1 MAFRQSRQGLRY
13 NLRYVHGFLLIFCL
27 TFLGGGCAA
36 KKAAVSL
43 PASSNVLQDVASESA
58 PSPKT
63 APRSVPERESDFAS
77 VLSQGTDVSSAPAQD
92 AGFSTVVFQITDVF
106 DHSYQE
112 TDFAFSSQQDA
123 DSESHMFESRH
134 SSQPYADIEPV
145 PSISDIVLA
154 QYDDWRGVRYRAGGS
169 DSRGVDCSGLV
180 QAIYRD
186 AFEMELPRTSVEQS
200 RMGDPVKRGEIQP
213 GDLVYFLD
221 RGRKHVGVAIN
232 EQQFVHASRRKGVI
246 VSKFDGY
253 WTSRLLRIR
262 RILDDKEQDV
272 LIRKG
277 G

>member
-13 NLRYVHGFLLIFCL
+13 NLCYVHGFLLFFCL
-27 TFLGGGCAA
+27 TFLGGGCATT
-36 KKAAVSL
+36 KPVTPL
-43 PASSNVLQDVASESA
+43 PASSNVLQNVASE
-58 PSPKT
+58 PVPCPKT
-63 APRSVPERESDFAS
+63 APQPVSEREADFAS
-77 VLSQGTDVSSAPAQD
+77 VLAQGTDVSSVPAHGAD
-92 AGFSTVVFQITDVF
+92 FSSVVFQITDVF
-106 DHSYQE
+106 DDSYQDA
-112 TDFAFSSQQDA
+112 DFAFISHQDV
-123 DSESHMFESRH
+123 DSECHLSESRH
-134 SSQPYADIEPV
+134 SSQPFADIEPV

-200 RMGDPVKRGEIQP
+200 RMGDPVNRGEIQP

-277 G
+277 S

>member
-1 MAFRQSRQGLRY
+1 
-13 NLRYVHGFLLIFCL
+13 LRYVHGFLLFFCITL
-27 TFLGGGCAA
+27 LGGGCAA
-36 KKAAVSL
+36 KKAVTTL
-43 PASSNVLQDVASESA
+43 PASSNVHQDVASAPA
-58 PSPKT
+58 PSQKT
-63 APRSVPERESDFAS
+63 APQPTSEREADFAV
-77 VLSQGTDVSSAPAQD
+77 VLSQGTAVSAVAAQD
-92 AGFSTVVFQITDVF
+92 ADFSTVVFQLTHVLYEPFQESDF
-106 DHSYQE
+106 SFTSPQDHDSD
-112 TDFAFSSQQDA
+112 DFL
-123 DSESHMFESRH
+123 SERHH
-134 SSQPYADIEPV
+134 SSQPFADIEPV

-154 QYDDWRGVRYRAGGS
+154 QYDDWRGVRYRAGGT

-186 AFEMELPRTSVEQS
+186 AFEMDLPRTSVEQS
-200 RMGDPVKRGEIQP
+200 RMGEPVNRGEIQP

-232 EQQFVHASRRKGVI
+232 EQQFVHASRKKGVI